1 MPTGIH
7 TRSPR
12 CQAVVVRD
20 NAAWGNQYKPEWR
33 YEVCFAKQL
42 GIGRNGVAEHPF
54 SSVGGG
60 ERERNHAR
68 MVEWCERTG
77 VEVYTIFPSGVGFS
91 NEHDQ
96 MLCYLTW
103 R

>member
-20 NAAWGNQYKPEWR
+20 NAAWGDHKPEWR

-42 GIGRNGVAEHPF
+42 GIGRNGVAEQVSAIPEQPKLFIRYMGAAHAPQYL
-54 SSVGGG
+54 SDG
-60 ERERNHAR
+60 EIGRRAR
-68 MVEWCERTG
+68 R
-77 VEVYTIFPSGVGFS
+77 
-91 NEHDQ
+91 
-96 MLCYLTW
+96 
-103 R
+103 